1 MSITC
6 PTCIV
11 SSDCNKTEMKTLN
24 LFGSSD
30 TVPDSAL
37 NGPSVS
43 RLDCS
48 TSSNVSLEMT
58 SSLYKIS
65 TISEGR
71 VSCERDSECFCSSEV
86 ATSF

>member
-11 SSDCNKTEMKTLN
+11 SSDCNKTEVKTLN
-24 LFGSSD
+24 LFGSSY
-30 TVPDSAL
+30 TVLDSAP

-48 TSSNVSLEMT
+48 TSSFN
-58 SSLYKIS
+58 
-65 TISEGR
+65 
-71 VSCERDSECFCSSEV
+71 
-86 ATSF
+86 